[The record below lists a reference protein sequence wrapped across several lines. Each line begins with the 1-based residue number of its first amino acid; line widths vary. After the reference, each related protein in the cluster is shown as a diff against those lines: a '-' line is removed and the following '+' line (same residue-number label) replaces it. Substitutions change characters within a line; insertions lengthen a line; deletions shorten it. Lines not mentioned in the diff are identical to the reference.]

1 MILSAYNAAQMSTYK
16 KEFSEE
22 ILYMEKEIN
31 KFSEKLVGIYLKDL
45 FGNLLEFIQKYAKEE
60 TELELANLEKQVS

>member
-1 MILSAYNAAQMSTYK
+1 
-16 KEFSEE
+16 
-22 ILYMEKEIN
+22 MEKEIN